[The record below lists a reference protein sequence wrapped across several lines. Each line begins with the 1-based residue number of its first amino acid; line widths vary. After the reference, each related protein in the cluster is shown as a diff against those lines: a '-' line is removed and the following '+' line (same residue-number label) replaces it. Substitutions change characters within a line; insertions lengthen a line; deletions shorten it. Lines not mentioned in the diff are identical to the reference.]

1 MRFFSWLLPLLVVLA
16 AMRWGFCVGV
26 DVVFWKI
33 FDEQLTF
40 FRITRHALVFLFL
53 IFTAVAW
60 LKGKE

>member
-1 MRFFSWLLPLLVVLA
+1 MLVVLA